1 MTVARTSPARLTV
14 FNKDDVVEILL
25 YGQIG
30 ADPWFGDG
38 ITAKEFR
45 SEVKKAKGKAIN
57 LRVNSPGGSVFEG
70 AAMKAAL
77 DEHPGEVIVDVDG
90 LAASAASF
98 LIMGADTIRI
108 ASNAMFM
115 IHDPHTVAL
124 GGAEELRRVA
134 ETLDKVKGQIL
145 DAYAGR
151 AGTATDRDVLARWM
165 AEEKWLTGQEAVEA
179 GLADEAT
186 KAVSVAAFAGQAELL
201 ARFGYRRT
209 PDLPAAETAQTDPRL
224 LEETRRRIEIAAR
237 L

>member
-1 MTVARTSPARLTV
+1 MAAKLTV
-14 FNKDDVVEILL
+14 LDKADAVEILL

-30 ADPWFGDG
+30 SDWFGDDG

-45 SEVKKAKGKAIN
+45 AEVKKARGKAIN

-77 DEHPGEVIVDVDG
+77 DEHPEEVIVDVDG

-98 LIMGADTIRI
+98 LIMGADTIRV
-108 ASNAMFM
+108 ASNAMLM

-145 DAYAGR
+145 DAYEGR
-151 AGTATDRDVLARWM
+151 AGAATGRDQLAEWM
-165 AEEKWLTGQEAVEA
+165 AQEKWLTGEEAVAA
-179 GLADEAT
+179 GLADET
-186 KAVSVAAFAGQAELL
+186 TTPVSVTAFAGQAEALK
-201 ARFGYRRT
+201 RFGYKHI
-209 PDLPAAETAQTDPRL
+209 PSLPVAQIDPRL
-224 LEETRRRIEIAAR
+224 LEETRKRLEIAAR